1 MDLKNRARLCPVC
14 PGGLCDDRH
23 QTTQKGAKPP
33 AAADDHQVDD
43 DEFGSGKLRVNEF
56 QKRELDYFMK
66 HFATFKKFDAKAFYR
81 LQSGYAPHQEED
93 VLAEVEIVS
102 LFIFV
107 HFPQS

>member
-1 MDLKNRARLCPVC
+1 VC

-23 QTTQKGAKPP
+23 QTTQKGAIKPS
-33 AAADDHQVDD
+33 DDQQDD
-43 DEFGSGKLRVNEF
+43 DEGINSKMRINEF
-56 QKRELDYFMK
+56 QKKEHDFFME
-66 HFATFKKFDAKAFYR
+66 HYSSFKKFDAKAFYR